1 MPTLLVALL
10 LAVFA
15 VEMCGPFA
23 SPSTHDEPLPSP
35 SITASSR
42 R

>member
-1 MPTLLVALL
+1 MPILLVVLL
-10 LAVFA
+10 LVFA
-15 VEMCGPFA
+15 VEMCGPLA